1 MRTPGLSWIA
11 DSRSLHCRHCRYL
24 HTPHCG
30 LASGKEAWTHCGQ
43 YRNTLR
49 SPQLR
54 IADTAG
60 TYTLHNADSTCIVT
74 ECGPPPLRTPRLHVA
89 DTAGTYTLHNEDSLA
104 AGKVLRPHCAHRH
117 SVLRTTLVP
126 TYSATRTSRRARRP
140 NPVAEN
146 SGNALRTPPLHIA
159 DTAGTYT
166 LHNADLLAGRGG
178 VDSLRTPRG
187 RKSPPALRTPRLC
200 IADNASTFV
209 LRYAGLLGLRSLH
222 AASPQGVRRHVSST
236 APGKTSGELR

>member
-1 MRTPGLSWIA
+1 MSWIA

-54 IADTAG
+54 IANTAG

-89 DTAGTYTLHNEDSLA
+89 DTAGTYTLRNADLFRGEE
-104 AGKVLRPHCAHRH
+104 GTFVL
-117 SVLRTTLVP
+117 LRTTPVKHCGHCGYLHTSDCGP
-126 TYSATRTSRRARRP
+126 GAQCGKMLWPHCGSRHSGLRTS
-140 NPVAEN
+140 
-146 SGNALRTPPLHIA
+146 ALRTAQAPHTPQCGLDVI
-159 DTAGTYT
+159 
-166 LHNADLLAGRGG
+166 GG
-178 VDSLRTPRG
+178 AER
-187 RKSPPALRTPRLC
+187 C
-200 IADNASTFV
+200 
-209 LRYAGLLGLRSLH
+209 
-222 AASPQGVRRHVSST
+222 QCC
-236 APGKTSGELR
+236 